1 MKLAKKLSG
10 LKDRSR
16 MLSKF
21 LDFCFEIYKEFY
33 IRLFQSGKKVH
44 TMEGGF
50 LMKIDVSESEP
61 MLGRKLGTYESSV
74 TELLKDNL
82 EQGDFYLDV
91 GSNKGYHVLE
101 ASEIVGQSGKVIAVE
116 PNPENVE
123 DLRQNL
129 SMNEAE
135 NVEIMEVA
143 LADENRESEFRTSSM
158 SGTGEIVD
166 DEQEGDFTVNLRS
179 FDDLLEKEK
188 LEKPTVVKI
197 DVEGAERKTLKGMKN
212 FLEEE
217 NVKLIVELHREKVE
231 EEEFLSDLEEL
242 SLDTVKQKGDFYFLE
257 S

>member
-1 MKLAKKLSG
+1 MKLAKKLSA
-10 LKDRSR
+10 LNDRSR
-16 MLSKF
+16 ILSKS
-21 LDFCFEIYKEFY
+21 LDLCFEIYKEFY
-33 IRLFQSGKKVH
+33 IELFQSGKKVH

-50 LMKIDVSESEP
+50 RMKIDVSESEP
-61 MLGRKLGTYESSV
+61 MLGRMLGTYESSV
-74 TELLKDNL
+74 TEFLKDNL
-82 EQGDFYLDV
+82 KQGDIYLDV

-116 PNPENVE
+116 PNPENLE

-129 SMNEAE
+129 SMNDAE
-135 NVEIMEVA
+135 NVEIKEIA
-143 LADENRESEFRTSSM
+143 LADENCESEFKTSIM

-166 DEQEGDFTVNLRS
+166 GEEEGDFIVNLRS

-188 LEKPTVVKI
+188 LDKPTVIKI
-197 DVEGAERKTLKGMKN
+197 DVEGAERKTLRGMKK

-231 EEEFLSDLEEL
+231 EEKFLSDLEEL